1 MAKIM
6 DIPDMMQEQ
15 KYKHKINTI
24 EMDYKNATRQ
34 ADELEQIAQKLH
46 ALSQDSFQPCLAAVA
61 ASWKGETASA
71 FCKKGTAALDSLL
84 ASAEN
89 LRQIAAASRQI
100 AKNTYEAEKRSCEI
114 AQERTY

>member
-6 DIPDMMQEQ
+6 DIPDIMQEQ

-24 EMDYKNATRQ
+24 EKDYKNATRQ
-34 ADELEQIAQKLH
+34 ADELERIAQKLH

-61 ASWKGETASA
+61 ASWKGETASV

-84 ASAEN
+84 VSAEN